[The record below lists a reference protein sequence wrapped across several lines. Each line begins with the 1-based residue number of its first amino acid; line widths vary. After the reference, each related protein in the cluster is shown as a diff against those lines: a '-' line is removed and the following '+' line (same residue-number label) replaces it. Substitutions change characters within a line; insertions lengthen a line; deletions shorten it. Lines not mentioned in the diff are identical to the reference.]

1 MSAWTIISECPG
13 LAGVGEQ
20 PRVVSLHNVVV
31 AEVKGGDA
39 EVGAQVGVV
48 AGVAVRQGRAELRGR
63 LGELPV
69 PDVHEPGQQPGVAA
83 CAAAGRRGDVAERRG
98 LPGHVVRA
106 LADEGDERGGDHR
119 HRPGALGIDRSH
131 VAGGL
136 QQDPVADQGRADVPV
151 HAGAQ
156 PVQVG
161 AQQRIGGIRTGRVG
175 QGAGAGR
182 LRRVPRRLRGGAQP
196 PGPGRR
202 VGGELGRAC
211 PRGRGG
217 LVAAAGGGALGH
229 GLERAGHGIVRA
241 VGGGGQVPGPPVG
254 VAAEGVGQGPVG
266 GAALRAGGGAVDR
279 RAHQRVV
286 QRDHVAV
293 DAQQAGLL
301 DLVERV
307 VTGVEAVGGVADHG
321 QPGGVVGRGHQ
332 QESLRGLGQPA
343 GTGPGTPARHR
354 R

>member
-1 MSAWTIISECPG
+1 M
-13 LAGVGEQ
+13 
-20 PRVVSLHNVVV
+20 VSLHNVVV

-39 EVGAQVGVV
+39 QVGAQVGVL
-48 AGVAVRQGRAELRGR
+48 AGVAVRQGRAELRGC

-83 CAAAGRRGDVAERRG
+83 RAVAGRRRDVAERCG
-98 LPGHVVRA
+98 LRGHVFRA

-119 HRPGALGIDRSH
+119 HRPGAPGVDRSH

-182 LRRVPRRLRGGAQP
+182 LRRVPRRLRGAAQP
-196 PGPGRR
+196 PGPDRR
-202 VGGELGRAC
+202 VGGELGCAR
-211 PRGRGG
+211 PGRRGC
-217 LVAAAGGGALGH
+217 LVAAAGGGPFGH
-229 GLERAGHGIVRA
+229 GIKRAGHGIVRT
-241 VGGGGQVPGPPVG
+241 VGGGGEVPGAPVG
-254 VAAEGVGQGPVG
+254 VADQSVGQGLVG
-266 GAALRAGGGAVDR
+266 GTALCAGGRAVDR
-279 RAHQRVV
+279 RTHQRVV

-301 DLVERV
+301 DRVEGI
-307 VTGVEAVGGVADHG
+307 VTGVEAVGGVPDHG
-321 QPGGVVGRGHQ
+321 QPGGVVGRGYQ
-332 QESLRGLGQPA
+332 QESLRGLGQPPVPVQERPFDTA
-343 GTGPGTPARHR
+343 GERQLLRQRDPAGQLVSG
-354 R
+354 